1 MRKPLERQFLA
12 GRPIDCVSLLDSSDL
27 SVAQDHCAT
36 FLTKFPRLCI
46 VPFLFDG
53 HLLLASFKSIFFF
66 LALLRSLY
74 FILKNFCDDFYR
86 NSSNIAS
93 IGRIAIQSFC
103 SPLCEYSDK
112 VKLGRRA
119 LYNL

>member
-53 HLLLASFKSIFFF
+53 HLLLASFKSILFFSGF
-66 LALLRSLY
+66 VKKP
-74 FILKNFCDDFYR
+74 ILH
-86 NSSNIAS
+86 SEEI
-93 IGRIAIQSFC
+93 
-103 SPLCEYSDK
+103 L
-112 VKLGRRA
+112 
-119 LYNL
+119 